1 MASFL
6 SLMVNL
12 NRSLKH
18 SQQPLQKSLAAPVQ
32 PLTRLQLPKAVRH
45 RQLHHRQQAPQAA
58 AAAVAVAQP
67 AAAVVKVY
75 QQLLQIH

>member
-6 SLMVNL
+6 SLMVNP

-18 SQQPLQKSLAAPVQ
+18 SQQPLQRSLAAAAAT

-45 RQLHHRQQAPQAA
+45 RQLHHRQRAPQAA
-58 AAAVAVAQP
+58 AAAAVAQP
-67 AAAVVKVY
+67 AAPVKAY
-75 QQLLQIH
+75 QQVLQIR